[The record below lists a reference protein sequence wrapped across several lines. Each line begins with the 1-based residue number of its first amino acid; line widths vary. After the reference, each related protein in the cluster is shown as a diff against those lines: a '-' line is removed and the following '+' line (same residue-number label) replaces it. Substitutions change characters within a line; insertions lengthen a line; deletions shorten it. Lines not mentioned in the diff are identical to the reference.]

1 MQAVLDFLKMFL
13 IVKTQCAIFH
23 HIKGNRMSKKFGTII
38 DEDVLTRARAYC
50 RTHHMTISHV
60 VEAALADYLKRDTT
74 SHDTLSRVEAS
85 FGALSIPPDVLETIL
100 AEDLYD
106 AA

>member
-1 MQAVLDFLKMFL
+1 
-13 IVKTQCAIFH
+13 
-23 HIKGNRMSKKFGTII
+23 MSKKFGTLVN
-38 DEDVLTRARAYC
+38 ENLLARARAYC

-60 VEAALADYLKRDTT
+60 VETALADYLKRDIT

-85 FGALSIPPDVLETIL
+85 FGALSIPPDILQTIL